1 MLNFSLFIF
10 ASYFLGKVLKMIFP
24 NRQFVRRG
32 IVIAQYCG
40 KDANKRKTPRK
51 PKKPEVLCGGINN
64 SKQNK
69 LLRKCA

>member
-1 MLNFSLFIF
+1 
-10 ASYFLGKVLKMIFP
+10 MIFS
-24 NRQFVRRG
+24 NRQFVHKG

-64 SKQNK
+64 SKENK
-69 LLRKCA
+69 VLRKCA